1 MDALWQGALEKLR
14 ERLGKQNFE
23 TWIMPIRFCEQNGN
37 EIRLDVPNK
46 FFRDWLMD
54 HFIGPIEQVLGSLE
68 RRDVKVSL
76 TVNQGLQNKDEPA
89 KNEKKVDREWDKPPR
104 PSNHLIAKYTFENF
118 VIGASNQFAHAASI
132 AVANQP
138 GDHYNPLFIY

>member
-68 RRDVKVSL
+68 RREVKVSL
-76 TVNQGLQNKDEPA
+76 TVNQDLQNKNDPA
-89 KNEKKVDREWDKPPR
+89 KKRKERRTVSGTSRNA
-104 PSNHLIAKYTFENF
+104 L
-118 VIGASNQFAHAASI
+118 VII
-132 AVANQP
+132 
-138 GDHYNPLFIY
+138 